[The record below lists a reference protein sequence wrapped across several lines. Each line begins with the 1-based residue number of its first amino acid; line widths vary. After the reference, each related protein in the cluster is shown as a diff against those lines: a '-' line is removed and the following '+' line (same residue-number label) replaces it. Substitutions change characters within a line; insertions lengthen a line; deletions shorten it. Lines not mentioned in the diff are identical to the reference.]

1 MKAFLQHK
9 KKVIL
14 FLSTFFVVGIIIGT
28 VRNDTLYLSPNSTH
42 NEIPELRYLSQ
53 TVYNV
58 NMYTKSSESIS
69 VYQGLINKYGADK
82 DELIT
87 LLKNY
92 SVTYERIIKYREY
105 YGKFS
110 LVNYLKNIKRI
121 GKNPLI

>member
-1 MKAFLQHK
+1 MKAFLQNK

-28 VRNDTLYLSPNSTH
+28 VRNDIFYSSPKSTH
-42 NEIPELRYLSQ
+42 NEIPEFIFLAQ

-58 NMYTKSSESIS
+58 NIYTKSRESVS

-82 DELIT
+82 DAIIT

-121 GKNPLI
+121 GKNPLT

>member
-1 MKAFLQHK
+1 MRAFLQQK
-9 KKVIL
+9 NKVIL

-28 VRNDTLYLSPNSTH
+28 VRNDIFYSSPKSTH
-42 NEIPELRYLSQ
+42 NEIPEFIFLAQ

-58 NMYTKSSESIS
+58 NMYTKSRESVS
-69 VYQGLINKYGADK
+69 VCQGLINKYGADK

-92 SVTYERIIKYREY
+92 SVTYERIIKHREY

-110 LVNYLKNIKRI
+110 SVKHLKNKKRI
-121 GKNPLI
+121 GKYILT

>member
-1 MKAFLQHK
+1 MRAFLQHK

-92 SVTYERIIKYREY
+92 SVTYERIIKHREY

-110 LVNYLKNIKRI
+110 SVKHLKNIKRI
-121 GKNPLI
+121 GKYILT